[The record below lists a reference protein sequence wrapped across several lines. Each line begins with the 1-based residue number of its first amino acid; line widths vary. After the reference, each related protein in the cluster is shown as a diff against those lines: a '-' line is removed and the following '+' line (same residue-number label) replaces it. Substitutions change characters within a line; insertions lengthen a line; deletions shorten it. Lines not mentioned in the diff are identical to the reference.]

1 MRMWIFVFS
10 SVSLWYAEKKHG
22 GRKKCFGG
30 GVRILPL
37 FPLLFDIVR
46 SITGAH

>member
-1 MRMWIFVFS
+1 MWIFVFS

-30 GVRILPL
+30 GGKNLTTLSPT
-37 FPLLFDIVR
+37 F
-46 SITGAH
+46 